1 MYKEHPSFIPPEDT
15 NIKIWRYMD
24 FTKFV
29 AFLDSKSLWF
39 TRADRFGDPFEGSY
53 PKMNISARANMP
65 DVPDEEKP
73 IVLNLIKGSSE
84 VHRNWIHHVAINCWH
99 MSEHESAAMWSLYL
113 KSNEGIALQS
123 TYQRLRDSFSQT
135 GDDVYIGKVTY
146 IDYDYEAIENPSILS
161 AFLHKRSS
169 YEHEKE
175 LRAIIVKLPPSGS
188 TGLDFSQQ
196 TIDDGVLIHVDVP
209 LLVQSVY
216 VAPNAPSWI
225 TSLIQSLVNTYGFDF
240 PLVASPLLSAEPQY

>member
-15 NIKIWRYMD
+15 TIKIWRYMD

-39 TRADRFGDPFEGSY
+39 TRADKFGDPFEGSY
-53 PKMNISARANMP
+53 PKMNISAIDEIQNIS
-65 DVPDEEKP
+65 DEERP
-73 IVLNLIKGSSE
+73 IVFNLIKDSSE
-84 VHRNWIHHVAINCWH
+84 VRRNWIHHVAINCWH

-113 KSNEGIALQS
+113 KSNEGISIQS

-135 GDDVYIGKVTY
+135 GDNVYIGKVTY
-146 IDYDYEAIENPSILS
+146 IDYDHEAIGNPDVLS

-175 LRAIIVKLPPSGS
+175 LRAIIVKLPQTGPR
-188 TGLDFSQQ
+188 GLDFSQQ
-196 TIDDGVLIHVDVP
+196 TIDNGVLIQVDVP

-225 TSLIQSLVNTYGFDF
+225 TGLIRSVVKTYGFDF
-240 PLVASPLLSAEPQY
+240 PLITSPLLNAEPQF